1 MKHKSK
7 HSETWKA
14 TEFLTKREL
23 SNCGANLHRNKG
35 GQMNEIFEQI
45 NERGEIIKKA
55 MHVVEQ
61 TTSSSQDW
69 RPVSFSILLFS
80 STSATDQT

>member
-1 MKHKSK
+1 
-7 HSETWKA
+7 
-14 TEFLTKREL
+14 
-23 SNCGANLHRNKG
+23 
-35 GQMNEIFEQI
+35 MNEIFEQI

-69 RPVSFSILLFS
+69 RPVSFFYPVVQFHQCNRPNVSYQIAPIETNLSIRNS
-80 STSATDQT
+80 NDQHSV